1 MIEYPLILLGGL
13 LGSSH
18 CVGMCGGFAMLVG
31 MNRPTFRENLK
42 AQLSFSA
49 GRLMTYCTLGATS
62 GYIGLKLVKS
72 APQLLNVPAALCLL
86 AGLLLIV
93 EGLFA
98 TGFIKRRGL
107 SMAPQSGCLMSPLF
121 ATVLKLPGLRNA
133 FSAGLLTGMLPCGLL
148 YAFLSLAASTGDLLR
163 GMGVMVAFGLGTV
176 PLMVA
181 TGAGAMLLKLGTRER
196 LMKAAAWCVVLTGA
210 LTVWRGGAFLYAAN
224 TLPPDA
230 ATTACPFCVSHNPPP
245 AAEAG
250 DVQP

>member
-31 MNRPTFRENLK
+31 MNKATFRENLI
-42 AQLSFSA
+42 AQLSYSA
-49 GRLMTYCTLGATS
+49 GRLMTYCTLGAIS
-62 GYIGLKLVKS
+62 GYVGLKLVKS

-86 AGLLLIV
+86 AGLLLLV

-98 TGFIKRRGL
+98 TGIIKRRGVV
-107 SMAPQSGCLMSPLF
+107 MVPQAGCLVSPLF
-121 ATVLKLPGLRNA
+121 ATMLKLPGLRNA

-148 YAFLSLAASTGDLLR
+148 YAFVSLAASTGDLLR
-163 GMGVMVAFGLGTV
+163 GMSVMLVFGLGTV

-181 TGAGAMLLKLGTRER
+181 TGAGAMLLKIATRER

-210 LTVWRGGAFLYAAN
+210 LTVWRGAAFLYAAN
-224 TLPPDA
+224 TNSEQP
-230 ATTACPFCVSHNPPP
+230 ACPLCVEIEPVGSVEVK
-245 AAEAG
+245 A
-250 DVQP
+250 QP